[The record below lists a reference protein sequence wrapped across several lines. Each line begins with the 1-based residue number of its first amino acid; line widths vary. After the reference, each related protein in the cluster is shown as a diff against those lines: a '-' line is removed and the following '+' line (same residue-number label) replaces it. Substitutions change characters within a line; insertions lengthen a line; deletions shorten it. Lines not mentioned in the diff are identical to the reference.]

1 MCLDPD
7 LADHLLQQEIRAP
20 SRWVLSRCRLE
31 FDFASMIFARKFLF
45 HPDLQWF
52 IHLRADAS
60 PKGGRDFLVS
70 EVDYCQLPAESPQH
84 ICRLLENGRIQIRLL
99 PLTTIGAKAASSVH
113 KGFQLLKVLSMESAD
128 LRLSISRTMTML
140 FDFGAE
146 SGIWKL
152 SSAIFR
158 PTVDG
163 QPLNAEPEPAQPQQ
177 AQPPLERL
185 FHRALPLADCDHAL
199 HHDTLSAV
207 AKTFGTFHQLDR
219 HKDSVTDEYK
229 RQLADLFRVVCPK
242 FVDSRWHY
250 LYDTLAWVVP
260 RQGALR
266 YLRLDELESQGR
278 DAEGRDTDFQLSSSQ
293 LELLASLCG
302 GPNFAQARFWAM
314 AGLIRCLAEWG
325 HRFAYVLHKCPCH
338 SKWGSGGE
346 RRKETCPMEGRMGV
360 PLASGLAD
368 DALDRLNSLNIP
380 PHVTQALSKMQEL
393 SESEA
398 AALMNA
404 FRSDCLAES
413 RQAAMLLI
421 RQHDA
426 SSNKAI
432 AYRFMN
438 PAGPFRE
445 HLLSWASGRAEMNVA
460 MFHELIAYS
469 TGLCVMQRV
478 EARHSLIKRN
488 KSELLARLGTESRK
502 AVHDPLTDLRQQQ
515 TTFNEALASI
525 CSGPSSDQEATASAL
540 IREHL
545 RAAFERHRVYA
556 LRGCVEPHQWSVFR
570 VVHMQAD
577 LNVTLQKSSYIS
589 TDDWKNC
596 LAVELL
602 NQPIDGEDLEWHP
615 DEDTLHSVK
624 EMAQASVKT
633 GEALAVATVDSG
645 QHAAALHWM
654 EQNGIL
660 TEDGHVADA
669 FVSIQTE
676 VHKPVLVGP
685 CRSRFSIC
693 HKLKEAGWREAV
705 DSKTERLRASLP
717 DKVFNPAAALEY
729 FLLLDTYLPQLLRYD
744 EAFQLR
750 HAQPKAYYEAI
761 LAYFQKHDQQ
771 DCELQYV
778 APGQKADFWKRLRD
792 YFKGDADTDPRVAL
806 DLMEPKRR
814 ARKARSAAPVAGRDN
829 AEAPPEV
836 PPEAAQP
843 AEAPPVPPEAAQP
856 PAAAAVDRLDMYAQL
871 NRDLPMLVPPQ
882 PPRVEMEQGHED
894 EDEDANDRQ
903 EVGPPDMGQEPN
915 LDDRAVALGR
925 LWLANGERAIEACVS
940 VGRSYHRTDTAAR
953 VAGVRKLL
961 KHLGE
966 VMTSVQFSSADPEKQ
981 VHEELNMWS
990 EFSGYLTAELAA
1002 VSLAN
1007 HCAGSASAVRGKLE
1021 IGHLSSADIA
1031 KSCQKI
1037 MEATAANEC
1046 RFGNIENVVPADVL
1060 AEMKAPVHEYIEITA
1075 SEVRKAL
1082 GEGMTVRDLFKGQV
1096 LRKHMGAAHKGHRLV
1111 SLAYPDWKRVL
1122 KLPPD
1127 RQQHKFEL
1135 ALAALEATEHKEM
1148 FLWER
1153 RKNYDELTDI
1163 LMRDGVKLDE
1173 FDYCWA
1179 ALVLIGVHMVIAVGV
1194 TQGHDEDGG
1203 AVEADYILA
1212 RECRTSH
1219 PSQFKGKERQ
1229 GEVAGAAGQRFR
1241 IERCLHCAADT
1252 DITKAYK
1259 RGNKY
1264 SCSLCNGARIALQN
1278 HHRET
1283 GKWETWKAMP
1293 KMEKDN
1299 LIAQNRHRSLG
1310 KGKKFP
1316 VKCEE
1321 KATVQD
1327 SVGLRKTKNF
1337 VNYLEYRRE
1346 CKKRWGM
1353 KKEECKERWLTLLG
1367 DKSIPRMKDP

>member
-1 MCLDPD
+1 M
-7 LADHLLQQEIRAP
+7 EIRAP

-199 HHDTLSAV
+199 HHVMEEIAPAFESDRRWSDFKDTLSAV

-219 HKDSVTDEYK
+219 FRDICILSNDSVPKEYK

-404 FRSDCLAES
+404 FRTAIVRLTFRVKQVFGYWKCLPWSLLMVMRPWVERFETEQDRSDCLAES

-426 SSNKAI
+426 SSNKAGLGAI

-478 EARHSLIKRN
+478 EARHSLIKRYLAFRYHQLPASLSATLRRQQNGDLKSDLFRQNMEACLSDIGQLCQTPYRN

-602 NQPIDGEDLEWHP
+602 NQPIDGEEPPNILRVTSQDVVPLPYASIFKPSCEVHKLHVYEHVMSAPVFCEIFLQNVLEDLEWHP
-615 DEDTLHSVK
+615 DEDTLHSLK

-981 VHEELNMWS
+981 VHEALNRMDRAGERCWGS
-990 EFSGYLTAELAA
+990 HQTWTRRRTVLDMVLLTYYE
-1002 VSLAN
+1002 
-1007 HCAGSASAVRGKLE
+1007 
-1021 IGHLSSADIA
+1021 
-1031 KSCQKI
+1031 
-1037 MEATAANEC
+1037 
-1046 RFGNIENVVPADVL
+1046 
-1060 AEMKAPVHEYIEITA
+1060 
-1075 SEVRKAL
+1075 
-1082 GEGMTVRDLFKGQV
+1082 LFKEE
-1096 LRKHMGAAHKGHRLV
+1096 LHRV
-1111 SLAYPDWKRVL
+1111 
-1122 KLPPD
+1122 
-1127 RQQHKFEL
+1127 
-1135 ALAALEATEHKEM
+1135 
-1148 FLWER
+1148 
-1153 RKNYDELTDI
+1153 
-1163 LMRDGVKLDE
+1163 
-1173 FDYCWA
+1173 
-1179 ALVLIGVHMVIAVGV
+1179 AV
-1194 TQGHDEDGG
+1194 
-1203 AVEADYILA
+1203 
-1212 RECRTSH
+1212 
-1219 PSQFKGKERQ
+1219 
-1229 GEVAGAAGQRFR
+1229 
-1241 IERCLHCAADT
+1241 
-1252 DITKAYK
+1252 
-1259 RGNKY
+1259 
-1264 SCSLCNGARIALQN
+1264 
-1278 HHRET
+1278 
-1283 GKWETWKAMP
+1283 
-1293 KMEKDN
+1293 
-1299 LIAQNRHRSLG
+1299 
-1310 KGKKFP
+1310 
-1316 VKCEE
+1316 
-1321 KATVQD
+1321 
-1327 SVGLRKTKNF
+1327 
-1337 VNYLEYRRE
+1337 
-1346 CKKRWGM
+1346 
-1353 KKEECKERWLTLLG
+1353 
-1367 DKSIPRMKDP
+1367 